1 MSATGP
7 LGTRVSVVIAAYN
20 SERFIADALE
30 SVLAEVG
37 EQDDVIVVD
46 DGSTDGTADIVR
58 RYPTVRLVQQRNA
71 GPAAARNRAIQS
83 SSAAYIA
90 AIDHDDLWP
99 AGRLDRMVAALEAN
113 PEAGYVAG
121 RQRLVVSPGAPLPYW
136 LKSTD
141 PEELERFR
149 NERGT
154 GMIMIRRS
162 AFDRVGFFDE
172 SMTRGGEDIDWVFR
186 CREAGYS
193 EVEIDDEVLI
203 RRLHGGNITA
213 SEADMQRAMFAILR
227 NRAQRRR
234 AT

>member
-1 MSATGP
+1 MSVTG
-7 LGTRVSVVIAAYN
+7 LHGTRVSVVIAAYN

-30 SVLAEVG
+30 SVLAEVS
-37 EQDDVIVVD
+37 ELDDVIVVD

-58 RYPTVRLVQQRNA
+58 RYPEARLIQQGNA
-71 GPAAARNRAIQS
+71 GPAAARNTAIQS

-99 AGRLDRMVAALEAN
+99 VGRLDRMVAALEAN

-136 LKSTD
+136 LKSTE

-162 AFDRVGFFDE
+162 AFDRVGLFDE

-213 SEADMQRAMFAILR
+213 NEDGMQRAMFAILR

>member
-20 SERFIADALE
+20 SERFIADALD
-30 SVLAEVG
+30 SVFAEVG

-46 DGSTDGTADIVR
+46 DGSTDGTADVVR
-58 RYPTVRLVQQRNA
+58 RYPEARLIQQGNA
-71 GPAAARNRAIQS
+71 GPAAARNTAIRL
-83 SSAAYIA
+83 SSAAFIA

-136 LKSTD
+136 LKSTE
-141 PEELERFR
+141 PEELERFQH
-149 NERGT
+149 ERAT

-162 AFDRVGFFDE
+162 VLDRVGLFDE
-172 SMTRGGEDIDWVFR
+172 SMTHGGEDIDWVFR

-193 EVEIDDEVLI
+193 EVKIDDEVLI

-213 SEADMQRAMFAILR
+213 NEDDMKRAMFAILR
-227 NRAQRRR
+227 KRAQRRR
-234 AT
+234 SQ

>member
-1 MSATGP
+1 MSVTGLP
-7 LGTRVSVVIAAYN
+7 GTRVSVVIAAYN

-30 SVLAEVG
+30 SVLTEVSV
-37 EQDDVIVVD
+37 DDEIIVVD
-46 DGSTDGTADIVR
+46 DGSIDGTADIVR
-58 RYPTVRLVQQRNA
+58 RYPEARLIQQGNA
-71 GPAAARNRAIQS
+71 GPAAARNTAIRS

-121 RQRLVVSPGAPLPYW
+121 RQRFMVTPGAPLPYW
-136 LKSTD
+136 LKSTE
-141 PEELERFR
+141 PEELGRFQ

-154 GMIMIRRS
+154 GLIMIRRS

-186 CREAGYS
+186 CAEAGYS
-193 EVEIDDEVLI
+193 EVEIDAEVLI

-213 SEADMQRAMFAILR
+213 NEDDMKRAMFAILR
-227 NRAQRRR
+227 KRAQRRR

>member
-30 SVLAEVG
+30 SVLAEVS

-71 GPAAARNRAIQS
+71 GPAAARNTAIQS

-136 LKSTD
+136 LKSTE

-162 AFDRVGFFDE
+162 AFDRVGLFDE

>member
-1 MSATGP
+1 MSVAG
-7 LGTRVSVVIAAYN
+7 LHGTRVSVVIAAYN
-20 SERFIADALE
+20 SERFIADALD
-30 SVLAEVG
+30 SVFAEVS

-46 DGSTDGTADIVR
+46 DGSMDGTAEVVR

-71 GPAAARNRAIQS
+71 GPAAARNTAIRLS
-83 SSAAYIA
+83 TATFIA

-121 RQRLVVSPGAPLPYW
+121 RQRLMVTPGAPLPYW
-136 LKSTD
+136 LKSTE
-141 PEELERFR
+141 PEELERFQ

-162 AFDRVGFFDE
+162 AFDRVGLFEE

-213 SEADMQRAMFAILR
+213 NEDDMKRATFAILR
-227 NRAQRRR
+227 KRAQRRR
-234 AT
+234 SQ

>member
-30 SVLAEVG
+30 SVLAEVS

-71 GPAAARNRAIQS
+71 GPAAARNTAIQS

-136 LKSTD
+136 LKSTE

-162 AFDRVGFFDE
+162 AFDRVGLFDE

-193 EVEIDDEVLI
+193 EVKIDAEVLI

-213 SEADMQRAMFAILR
+213 SEADMQRARFAILR